1 MLRNYSIILVLVLII
16 IFGGIYFYLN
26 SKISDLNETIIIQEQ
41 IIKDKQTELNIKDQD
56 IKAKEET
63 ISTLEEKIKK
73 SSANTEELLQNIQVL
88 IDIPDEEPVVVSC
101 DNNNETKKEVIV
113 DENAKKLSNVRNNI
127 FSRYR

>member
-1 MLRNYSIILVLVLII
+1 MFRNYSIILFLVLII
-16 IFGGIYFYLN
+16 VFGGMYFHLK
-26 SKISDLNETIIIQEQ
+26 SQISDLNETIIIQEQ

-63 ISTLEEKIKK
+63 ISALEEKIKK
-73 SSANTEELLQNIQVL
+73 STANTEELLQNIQVL
-88 IDIPDEEPVVVSC
+88 IDIPDEEPAVTC
-101 DNNNETKKEVIV
+101 DNNEIKKEVIV